1 MAAARKIKTLQSKI
15 SSVCTHNKAQSDY
28 IQWFR
33 IMNPHSLNE
42 KFKTQNSKIKC
53 YVSKLF
59 IVKFYTVQFKDMDK
73 IDHTGCPKSF
83 FKSLIKGFDFVVYQ
97 ISLKAGS

>member
-59 IVKFYTVQFKDMDK
+59 IIKFHTVQFKEMDK
-73 IDHTGCPKSF
+73 IDHTG
-83 FKSLIKGFDFVVYQ
+83 V
-97 ISLKAGS
+97 LKVFSNL

>member
-1 MAAARKIKTLQSKI
+1 
-15 SSVCTHNKAQSDY
+15 
-28 IQWFR
+28 
-33 IMNPHSLNE
+33 MNPHSLNE

-59 IVKFYTVQFKDMDK
+59 IIKFHTVQFKEMDK
-73 IDHTGCPKSF
+73 INHTDCPKSF